1 MTLNAKKEI
10 QGTIESVLSQTYPLI
25 EYILIDGDSTDGTI
39 DIVKTYKERI
49 SKLLVEKDHGV
60 YDAMNKALSMAT
72 GDFLIFMNAGDKF
85 VAEFT
90 VENAMR
96 SVRDPKAVYYGD
108 ALFVDPTQRR
118 SYIYGGPYSAYT
130 ICSTNICHQS
140 IFYPKAAYKNYSYD
154 LKYRLFSDYAYKIN
168 LFAKRF
174 KFVYLK
180 DIVSVFRMDGLSSK
194 EHDIVMCCRNKQFLD
209 IVIIQDLHSFDSFS
223 ASVLT
228 LECIHG
234 HSLNVSHF
242 CHGDHHIFSWDQI
255 FHGNIK
261 LIKSD
266 GCSSLISI
274 FIRNDDD
281 FFSDYAE
288 QLFLVCQNSL

>member
-1 MTLNAKKEI
+1 MIADLHSDHFI
-10 QGTIESVLSQTYPLI
+10 M
-25 EYILIDGDSTDGTI
+25 
-39 DIVKTYKERI
+39 I
-49 SKLLVEKDHGV
+49 SKVHATHSHRNTACRTHILLTKPDTHTVFCNQDHILFIICNLHFDQFIIFSENDRSQSG
-60 YDAMNKALSMAT
+60 LSDICIIFNRSLFHKT
-72 GDFLIFMNAGDKF
+72 FFCCHQQILSILVLPDWNHCCDLLIRHQLQQID
-85 VAEFT
+85 
-90 VENAMR
+90 
-96 SVRDPKAVYYGD
+96 D
-108 ALFVDPTQRR
+108 
-118 SYIYGGPYSAYT
+118 
-130 ICSTNICHQS
+130 CSTARSSACFRNLIAFQTVHTSCIC
-140 IFYPKAAYKNYSYD
+140 
-154 LKYRLFSDYAYKIN
+154 
-168 LFAKRF
+168 
-174 KFVYLK
+174 
-180 DIVSVFRMDGLSSK
+180 K

-274 FIRNDDD
+274 FFGNDKNLLFDHTKKQ
-281 FFSDYAE
+281 FSVRKNR
-288 QLFLVCQNSL
+288 F

>member
-1 MTLNAKKEI
+1 MFKVSIVTVSLNAKKEI

-154 LKYRLFSDYAYKIN
+154 LKYRLFSDYAYNIN

-180 DIVSVFRMDGLSSK
+180 DIVSVFRMDGLS
-194 EHDIVMCCRNKQFLD
+194 L
-209 IVIIQDLHSFDSFS
+209 
-223 ASVLT
+223 
-228 LECIHG
+228 
-234 HSLNVSHF
+234 
-242 CHGDHHIFSWDQI
+242 
-255 FHGNIK
+255 
-261 LIKSD
+261 
-266 GCSSLISI
+266 SLIHI
-274 FIRNDDD
+274 
-281 FFSDYAE
+281 
-288 QLFLVCQNSL
+288 

>member
-1 MTLNAKKEI
+1 
-10 QGTIESVLSQTYPLI
+10 
-25 EYILIDGDSTDGTI
+25 
-39 DIVKTYKERI
+39 
-49 SKLLVEKDHGV
+49 
-60 YDAMNKALSMAT
+60 
-72 GDFLIFMNAGDKF
+72 MNAGDKF

-154 LKYRLFSDYAYKIN
+154 LKYRLFSDYAYNIN

-194 EHDIVMCCRNKQFLD
+194 EHDIVMLRDRGRL
-209 IVIIQDLHSFDSFS
+209 I
-223 ASVLT
+223 
-228 LECIHG
+228 
-234 HSLNVSHF
+234 LNGLGFFYYMYYLCKKHLR
-242 CHGDHHIFSWDQI
+242 IRKYLR
-255 FHGNIK
+255 K
-261 LIKSD
+261 L
-266 GCSSLISI
+266 
-274 FIRNDDD
+274 
-281 FFSDYAE
+281 
-288 QLFLVCQNSL
+288 

>member
-1 MTLNAKKEI
+1 MFKVSIVTVSLNAKKEI

-140 IFYPKAAYKNYSYD
+140 IFYP
-154 LKYRLFSDYAYKIN
+154 FIN
-168 LFAKRF
+168 
-174 KFVYLK
+174 
-180 DIVSVFRMDGLSSK
+180 ILS
-194 EHDIVMCCRNKQFLD
+194 Q
-209 IVIIQDLHSFDSFS
+209 
-223 ASVLT
+223 
-228 LECIHG
+228 
-234 HSLNVSHF
+234 
-242 CHGDHHIFSWDQI
+242 
-255 FHGNIK
+255 
-261 LIKSD
+261 
-266 GCSSLISI
+266 
-274 FIRNDDD
+274 
-281 FFSDYAE
+281 AE
-288 QLFLVCQNSL
+288 A

>member
-1 MTLNAKKEI
+1 MFKVSIVTVSLNAKKEI

-154 LKYRLFSDYAYKIN
+154 LKYRLFSDYAYNIN

-194 EHDIVMCCRNKQFLD
+194 EHDIVMCRCHKQFFDIILIDRLHSLDTFTTTILTFEIINSHSLD
-209 IVIIQDLHSFDSFS
+209 ISK
-223 ASVLT
+223 
-228 LECIHG
+228 
-234 HSLNVSHF
+234 F
-242 CHGDHHIFSWDQI
+242 CHCDHSIFSRDQI
-255 FHGNIK
+255 FHGNIIN
-261 LIKSD
+261 IKSNL
-266 GCSSLISI
+266 CSSFIAI
-274 FIRNDDD
+274 FVTDQCNFIFD
-281 FFSDYAE
+281 
-288 QLFLVCQNSL
+288 NSK

>member
-1 MTLNAKKEI
+1 MKISIITASYNSGK
-10 QGTIESVLSQTYPLI
+10 TIRHTVESVLRQTYPDF
-25 EYILIDGDSTDGTI
+25 EYIVVDGGSTDNSI
-39 DIVKTYKERI
+39 DIVKEYQVAFKGRLKWI
-49 SKLLVEKDHGV
+49 SEKDKGI

-154 LKYRLFSDYAYKIN
+154 LKYRLFSDYAYNIN

-194 EHDIVMCCRNKQFLD
+194 EHDIVMLRDRGRL
-209 IVIIQDLHSFDSFS
+209 I
-223 ASVLT
+223 
-228 LECIHG
+228 
-234 HSLNVSHF
+234 LNGLGFFYYMYYLCKKHLR
-242 CHGDHHIFSWDQI
+242 IRKYLR
-255 FHGNIK
+255 K
-261 LIKSD
+261 L
-266 GCSSLISI
+266 
-274 FIRNDDD
+274 
-281 FFSDYAE
+281 
-288 QLFLVCQNSL
+288 

>member
-1 MTLNAKKEI
+1 M
-10 QGTIESVLSQTYPLI
+10 
-25 EYILIDGDSTDGTI
+25 
-39 DIVKTYKERI
+39 
-49 SKLLVEKDHGV
+49 
-60 YDAMNKALSMAT
+60 
-72 GDFLIFMNAGDKF
+72 IFMNAGDKF

-154 LKYRLFSDYAYKIN
+154 LKYRLFSDYAYNIN

-180 DIVSVFRMDGLSSK
+180 DIP
-194 EHDIVMCCRNKQFLD
+194 IT
-209 IVIIQDLHSFDSFS
+209 
-223 ASVLT
+223 A
-228 LECIHG
+228 
-234 HSLNVSHF
+234 
-242 CHGDHHIFSWDQI
+242 
-255 FHGNIK
+255 NIWNYYSY
-261 LIKSD
+261 LRAKSEYKRLKHEY
-266 GCSSLISI
+266 S
-274 FIRNDDD
+274 
-281 FFSDYAE
+281 
-288 QLFLVCQNSL
+288 

>member
-1 MTLNAKKEI
+1 MN
-10 QGTIESVLSQTYPLI
+10 YPLI
-25 EYILIDGDSTDGTI
+25 SVITVSYNAVLTIEQTILSVINQTYLNIEYIIIDGGSTDGTVNVI
-39 DIVKTYKERI
+39 KKYADKIAYWVSESDKGI
-49 SKLLVEKDHGV
+49 

-154 LKYRLFSDYAYKIN
+154 LKYRLFSDYAYNIN

-194 EHDIVMCCRNKQFLD
+194 EHDIVMLRDRGRL
-209 IVIIQDLHSFDSFS
+209 I
-223 ASVLT
+223 
-228 LECIHG
+228 
-234 HSLNVSHF
+234 LNGLGFFYYMYYLCKKHLR
-242 CHGDHHIFSWDQI
+242 IRKYLR
-255 FHGNIK
+255 K
-261 LIKSD
+261 L
-266 GCSSLISI
+266 
-274 FIRNDDD
+274 
-281 FFSDYAE
+281 
-288 QLFLVCQNSL
+288 